1 MTHALPASVRVTG
14 IGLGYSFSVGIFGGL
29 APMFTEY
36 LSSVHNMVMAPAI
49 VIMVGAIISWLTLVI
64 APTWKNAKY

>member
-1 MTHALPASVRVTG
+1 
-14 IGLGYSFSVGIFGGL
+14 
-29 APMFTEY
+29 MFTEY

-49 VIMVGAIISWLTLVI
+49 VIMVGAIISWLTLLI